1 MKKFLAVLLLPLVF
15 VACRKKE
22 LPKPGPNNNP
32 PVDSVVPAT
41 LKFNFRHTVGSE
53 DLVLNR
59 TTPYVSPHGDSFT
72 VSTFD
77 YYLSNI
83 VLIDSAGN
91 RFVEPESYHLLRS
104 NVPASLQ
111 ITLSKVPEARY
122 VAVEM
127 LIGVDSARNVSG
139 AQTGDLSP
147 DYGMFWTWKNGYIMG
162 KMEGVLKPVNDPL
175 QFHIAGFSGIYS
187 GLRKVTFYLGSGA
200 KTLNGKETQIDI
212 TANVNAWFT
221 APNFPGFSV
230 ISSITSVTPESAK
243 IADNYAG
250 MFNLTAIK
258 NP

>member
-1 MKKFLAVLLLPLVF
+1 MKKFLAVLLLPLAF

-41 LKFNFRHTVGSE
+41 LKFNFRHMVGSE

-59 TTPYVSPHGDSFT
+59 TTPYVSPQGDSFT

-83 VLIDSAGN
+83 VMIDSAGN
-91 RFVEPESYHLLRS
+91 RFAEPESYHLLRS
-104 NVPASLQ
+104 RVPSSLQ
-111 ITLSKVPEARY
+111 ITLNKLPERRY

-127 LIGVDSARNVSG
+127 LIGVDSTRNVSG

-175 QFHIAGFSGIYS
+175 QFHIAGFYGIYS
-187 GLRKVTFYLGSGA
+187 GLRKVTLYLGSGA
-200 KTLNGKETQIDI
+200 NVVNGKETQVDVK
-212 TANVNAWFT
+212 ANLNAWFT
-221 APNFPGFSV
+221 APNFPGFSI
-230 ISSITSVTPESAK
+230 ISNVTSVTPESAK

-250 MFNLTAIK
+250 MFTLTGIK